1 MAQSQDPAGIAR
13 KALDLLLGEKYA
25 DLVQMIT
32 PAYRTDH
39 TQSDLTKLGAEIKT
53 WGAVEEIGQPTV
65 QAMGPVSI
73 VMFPVK
79 FASRPIDVQMSV
91 NASGQVSAPLLRP
104 GQVAWQPPSYVKA
117 SSFKE
122 RAVVI
127 GDKWKLPGTL
137 TVPNGSGPFPGLVLV
152 HGFGPNDRDETVG
165 GTKMFR
171 DLAEGL
177 ASRGI
182 AVLRYEKR
190 TKVYAAKM
198 GITSYT
204 PDDEVIEDADKA
216 VGVLRSQPEVN
227 GNRVFALG
235 HDFGGYL
242 LPRVA
247 AEDGKLAGLII
258 LGASARP
265 LEDLILEQIQ
275 AKNLPAMQVTA
286 AKSAVTKIKALET
299 SDEDAPR
306 IFGLPA
312 AYWVGLKGY
321 DAPAAAKKLG
331 IPILVLQGERDFQ
344 TSMTDF
350 NIWKQAL
357 AGAKGTTVQSY
368 PSLNHI
374 FVAGEGKSSE
384 EEYKKAAHVAPEV
397 IDVVAKFMGQ

>member
-1 MAQSQDPAGIAR
+1 MLPRVLCLLSAGLLMAQSQDPAGTAR
-13 KALDLLLGEKYA
+13 KALDLLLGGKYA

-32 PAYRTDH
+32 PAYRTAH

-79 FASRPIDVQMSV
+79 FATRPIDVQMSV

-190 TKVYAAKM
+190 TKVYAARM

-275 AKNLPAMQVTA
+275 AKNLPAVQVDRGQIGGDQNQ
-286 AKSAVTKIKALET
+286 K
-299 SDEDAPR
+299 P
-306 IFGLPA
+306 G
-312 AYWVGLKGY
+312 
-321 DAPAAAKKLG
+321 
-331 IPILVLQGERDFQ
+331 
-344 TSMTDF
+344 
-350 NIWKQAL
+350 NIR
-357 AGAKGTTVQSY
+357 
-368 PSLNHI
+368 
-374 FVAGEGKSSE
+374 
-384 EEYKKAAHVAPEV
+384 
-397 IDVVAKFMGQ
+397 